1 MKRLF
6 SALLGLT
13 LTAAAGGC
21 CCDWC
26 NCCSP
31 CSRPCGGGCPVPY
44 GSPPAGAYLNPLGA
58 PAVGFADPITTTTTL
73 PATYYGAPVATAV
86 VVPVESLP
94 TW

>member
-6 SALLGLT
+6 SALLGLA
-13 LTAAAGGC
+13 LTAAASGC

-31 CSRPCGGGCPVPY
+31 CSRPCGGGCAVPY
-44 GSPPAGAYLNPLGA
+44 GAPPPGAYLAPVGA
-58 PAVGFADPITTTTTL
+58 PAVGYADPITTTTAL
-73 PATYYGAPVATAV
+73 PATYYGAPVATAA